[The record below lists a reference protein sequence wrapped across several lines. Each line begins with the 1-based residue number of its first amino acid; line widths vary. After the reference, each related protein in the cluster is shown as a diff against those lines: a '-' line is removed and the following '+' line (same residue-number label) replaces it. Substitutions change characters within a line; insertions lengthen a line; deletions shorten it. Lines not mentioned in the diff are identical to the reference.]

1 MFTANSSAATA
12 AHEKWLQANKDPSRR
27 CHSIQE
33 LSTTLTTHQ
42 KNKRVWMDSGVHF
55 EHLWKQGVCHIS
67 RHLED
72 IKMLY
77 VAPEFSKENYGFSY
91 TPWERNFL
99 STHFNFS
106 NPAGLDLLEFFRGIG
121 REETEYVLETE
132 RFLRSMEW
140 EDERRRDII
149 KREFRNTDDLDL
161 KHAVGVLKYNR
172 DWSGFVKDFIA
183 EENKKYLKQ
192 GLERQQFWRNMKEK
206 REEEERR
213 KKRRLKEAQAL
224 EEEDTLK
231 LNEFLKCAC
240 KEKKGEKR
248 KRDPPQTEEEP
259 HKKVCEEDLISW
271 SSSEESGFLSED
283 SFMCV

>member
-1 MFTANSSAATA
+1 
-12 AHEKWLQANKDPSRR
+12 
-27 CHSIQE
+27 
-33 LSTTLTTHQ
+33 
-42 KNKRVWMDSGVHF
+42 
-55 EHLWKQGVCHIS
+55 
-67 RHLED
+67 
-72 IKMLY
+72 MLY

-140 EDERRRDII
+140 EDERRRDEI
-149 KREFRNTDDLDL
+149 KREFKRNDDLNL
-161 KHAVGVLKYNR
+161 KHAYGVLKYNQ
-172 DWSGFVKDFIA
+172 DWTGFVKEFIKKQN
-183 EENKKYLKQ
+183 EKYLKE

-206 REEEERR
+206 REEEDRR

-248 KRDPPQTEEEP
+248 KRDPPQTKEEP
-259 HKKVCEEDLISW
+259 HKKVCVEDIISC
-271 SSSEESGFLSED
+271 SSSDESGFLSED

>member
-206 REEEERR
+206 REEEDRR

-224 EEEDTLK
+224 EKEDTLK
-231 LNEFLKCAC
+231 LNEFLEWASK
-240 KEKKGEKR
+240 KNKGEKR
-248 KRDPPQTEEEP
+248 KRDPPQTKEEP
-259 HKKVCEEDLISW
+259 HKKVCVEDIISC
-271 SSSEESGFLSED
+271 SSSDESGFLSDD